1 MVTNTKRITLVE
13 QNVTFIQDLPLLLLP
28 ITNHIIKIKMVLNLT
43 KHIKQ
48 LAKHIELKVI
58 KYIILITKH
67 IKLKVIHNELMVIKH
82 IKLKAIHNEL
92 MVIKHIKQI
101 IKYIKLKVIT

>member
-1 MVTNTKRITLVE
+1 
-13 QNVTFIQDLPLLLLP
+13 
-28 ITNHIIKIKMVLNLT
+28 
-43 KHIKQ
+43 
-48 LAKHIELKVI
+48 
-58 KYIILITKH
+58 
-67 IKLKVIHNELMVIKH
+67 MVIKH